1 MGLCK
6 FCLDL
11 AKRKMKAKRFTLN
24 WRFRIGVA
32 IAVLAALCNSA
43 LGASLEDLLIEEG
56 PKSIAAAAKRTGDAN
71 RGAIVFYQNYMTC
84 TKCHVSQ
91 NGKPQLGPQLSELGE
106 QTAPEK
112 IVESVLQPSK
122 EIKKEYR
129 AISLI
134 TEDGKSL
141 AGLYLSHNENE
152 LRYRDPSN
160 GQTITL
166 PLSDIEEWGFSET
179 SIMPQGLVNQ
189 LSSRQQFLDLCR
201 YLFVIAEGGAE
212 VEKELRPA
220 PSMYASRVPEYEKEI
235 DHAGMIADLN
245 DDAFA
250 RGEAIYNRL
259 CINCHGT
266 NDRPGSLPTSLK
278 FGKDKFKN
286 GSDPYSM
293 YQTLT
298 KGFGMMVAQGW
309 MVPQQKYDV
318 IHYVRET
325 YLKPHNK
332 SQYTT
337 IDDSYLAGLPQGDSR
352 GPAPS
357 NIVEWSR
364 MDYGPSLI
372 NTYEIG
378 KDGKNFAYKGIAVRL
393 DSGGGGVSRGNRF
406 VIFDHDTMRL
416 AAAWSGEGFINWE
429 GIHFDGRHGAHP
441 RIVGQVEFQNPTGP
455 GWARPGSKNLKDDRL
470 VGRDDRRYGPLD
482 RSWAHYKGLYRFQ
495 DRSIISYTVGNT
507 AILETPSF
515 DDFDALSI
523 FSRTFHVEARDKD
536 LTLQIA
542 QESQDATILSD
553 HRSANL
559 VSAIEFGVRRD
570 EVSQTSH
577 KNEAFAFD
585 GNTRLVVEQPQDFNL
600 TSKDYTIALRFKT
613 KSDGSLFSKCA
624 KNGKWVPNG
633 VSLFIRGGR
642 LVLDVGWVGD
652 VTSRR
657 RVADGKW
664 HDAVLSWSAESGQV
678 RMFID
683 GKPGGRGRLRPEAA
697 VPNAAVHIG
706 YTSTDFPTDD
716 SLFDGEISELSFYQR
731 TLSKREISDATLRD
745 NNMLVAKWSP
755 QTTDDALILDQTDND
770 HSAIVV
776 RGKQKT
782 VNPND
787 GPLGLA
793 VTGDIDD
800 LKWHAQNGRI
810 LLTIPAGQQT
820 RRIQLRHAR
829 LNGAADLGNL
839 VAAAESNPRPV
850 EILPMLAGGTR
861 RYPEVLK
868 TQPIIAA
875 DEGPFAVDFLTHP
888 SENPW
893 FCRTRLTGIDF
904 YPDGDQAAV
913 TSWDGNVWLV
923 SGLNH
928 PKNGLYWRRIADGLF
943 QPLGVRIVDDAIHV
957 TCRDQLVILRD
968 LNNDGETDF
977 YESFNNDHQVT
988 EHFHEFAMGLQTDDH
1003 GNFYYAKSARHAKKA
1018 LVPHHGTLLRIS
1030 KDGKKTDILARGF
1043 RAANGVCLNKDGT
1056 FIVTDQEGHWNP
1068 KNRINWVSEGGFYGN
1083 MWGYHDVTDTSD
1095 SAMEQPL
1102 CWITNAFDRS
1112 PSELL
1117 WVDSEQWGPLNGSL
1131 LNMSYGY
1138 GKVYVVPHETVKGQV
1153 QGGMC
1158 AFPIEKFPTGVM
1170 RGRFH
1175 PVNGQLYC
1183 CGMFA
1188 WAGSQ
1193 HQPGGLYRIRYTG
1206 KPVHLPIELNA
1217 SQSGI
1222 RIGFSGEVDVES
1234 ACKPEN
1240 YAVKIWGLKR
1250 TANYGSKHYDERR
1263 LSIEQVDVS
1272 KDRKSV
1278 LLRIPKLE
1286 TTWCMEIK
1294 YDIRGSNGERVSNT
1308 IHNTIHNLSDES

>member
-1 MGLCK
+1 MI
-6 FCLDL
+6 
-11 AKRKMKAKRFTLN
+11 ASRFSLTQ
-24 WRFRIGVA
+24 RFVFGVA
-32 IAVLAALCNSA
+32 AILCAS
-43 LGASLEDLLIEEG
+43 LGTFSFAASLEDLLIQEG
-56 PKSIAAAAKRTGDAN
+56 AQSIADAAAQSGDAT

-91 NGKPQLGPQLSELGE
+91 NGKPQLGPRLSEIGD
-106 QTAPEK
+106 QVAAEK

-129 AISLI
+129 TINVI
-134 TEDGKSL
+134 TAEGKSL
-141 AGLYLSHNENE
+141 TGLYLSHDESE
-152 LRYRDPSN
+152 LRFRDPSN
-160 GQTITL
+160 GRTVDMKQ
-166 PLSDIEEWGFSET
+166 SEVDEWQFSAV

-201 YLFVIAEGGAE
+201 YLFTIAEGGVDAE
-212 VEKELRPA
+212 QQLKPA
-220 PSMYASRVPEYEKEI
+220 PSLYASRVPEYEKEI
-235 DHAGMIADLN
+235 DHAGMIADL
-245 DDAFA
+245 DDEAFE

-286 GSDPYSM
+286 GSDPHSM

-318 IHYVRET
+318 IHYIRET
-325 YLKPHNK
+325 YLRPHNP
-332 SQYTT
+332 SQYSQINDT
-337 IDDSYLAGLPQGDSR
+337 YLAGLPKGDSR

-378 KDGKNFAYKGIAVRL
+378 DDGRNFAYKGIAIRL
-393 DSGGGGVSRGNRF
+393 DAGGGGVSRGNRF

-455 GWARPGSKNLKDDRL
+455 GWARPGTKDLEDNRL
-470 VGRDDRRYGPLD
+470 VGRDDRRYGPLN

-495 DRSIISYTVGNT
+495 ERSIISYTVGNT
-507 AILETPSF
+507 SVLESPTF
-515 DDFDALSI
+515 EDFDLLPI
-523 FSRTFHVEARDKD
+523 FSRTFQIGPRDRD
-536 LTLQIA
+536 LTLKVA
-542 QESQDATILSD
+542 TEEGDAAILRD
-553 HRSANL
+553 HRTGNL
-559 VSAIEFGVRRD
+559 VSAIELGVIRED
-570 EVSQTSH
+570 VT
-577 KNEAFAFD
+577 EAAAPRHDFAFD
-585 GNTRLVVEQPQDFNL
+585 GNTRLTVDEAQDFNM
-600 TSKDYTIALRFKT
+600 TSKDYSIALRLKT
-613 KSDGSLFSKCA
+613 KSDGSLFTKAA
-624 KNGKWVPNG
+624 KSGPWVPNG
-633 VSLFIRGGR
+633 VSLFVRGGR
-642 LVLDVGWVGD
+642 LALDVGWVGD

-657 RVADGKW
+657 RINDGKW
-664 HDAVLSWSAESGQV
+664 HDVVVTWQAASGDV
-678 RMFID
+678 RMYID
-683 GKPGGRGRLRPEAA
+683 GRRSGAGRLKPRQS
-697 VPNAAVHIG
+697 VDDAAVHVG
-706 YTSTDFPTDD
+706 FTSEDFPTDD
-716 SLFDGEISELSFYQR
+716 SLFNGEIRDLRFYQR
-731 TLSKREISDATLRD
+731 ILPIGEIKNSESRADQQLVAHWKLNDVTGDVISDDSNGDHEAT
-745 NNMLVAKWSP
+745 
-755 QTTDDALILDQTDND
+755 
-770 HSAIVV
+770 VV
-776 RGKQKT
+776 RGTRKNVATQS
-782 VNPND
+782 

-793 VTGDIDD
+793 VTGDIAN
-800 LKWHAQNGRI
+800 LKWQADDGRV
-810 LLTIPAGQQT
+810 LVTIPAGQET

-829 LNGAADLGNL
+829 LNDSDQFKVL
-839 VAAAESNPRPV
+839 VTAAESNSKPIDL
-850 EILPMLAGGTR
+850 EPMLAGGVR
-861 RYPEVLK
+861 RYPEEIK

-875 DEGPFAVDFLTHP
+875 DEGPFAVDVLTHP
-888 SENPW
+888 ADNPW

-904 YPDGDQAAV
+904 FPDGDQAAV

-923 SGLNH
+923 SGMSH
-928 PKNGLYWRRIADGLF
+928 PQNGLYWRRIADGLF
-943 QPLGVRIVDDAIHV
+943 QPLGVRIVDDAMYI

-968 LNNDGETDF
+968 LNGDGETDF
-977 YESFNNDHQVT
+977 YENFNNDHQVT
-988 EHFHEFAMGLQTDDH
+988 EHFHEFAMGLQTDEK

-1018 LVPHHGTLLRIS
+1018 LVPHHGTLLRVS
-1030 KDGKKTDILARGF
+1030 SDGEKTDILARGF

-1117 WVDSEQWGPLNGSL
+1117 WVDSEKWKPLQGSL

-1138 GKVYVVPHETVKGQV
+1138 GKVYVVPHETVDGQV

-1158 AFPIEKFPTGVM
+1158 AFPIPQFPTGVM

-1193 HQPGGLYRIRYTG
+1193 SQPGGLYRIRYTG
-1206 KPVHLPIELNA
+1206 KDVHLPVEMNA
-1217 SQSGI
+1217 RKNGI
-1222 RIGFSGEVDVES
+1222 KIGFSGELEPES
-1234 ACKPEN
+1234 AAKPEN

-1250 TANYGSKHYDERR
+1250 TANYGSKHYNERG
-1263 LSIEQVDVS
+1263 LEISDVEVS
-1272 KDRKSV
+1272 ADKKSV
-1278 LLRIPKLE
+1278 FLKIPKME

-1294 YDIRGSNGERVSNT
+1294 YDIRGSKGEKVSNT
-1308 IHNTIHNLSDES
+1308 IHNTIHHLADES